1 MGSCFEDFFHLAH
14 LCNGSGGA
22 LRNWRAS
29 SQSHG
34 ASQGKYWECG
44 GAEGHLEL
52 LLASGA
58 AFSWVS
64 PGAVHPLGSG
74 SVPSTPG
81 SRCFELA
88 SGALHV
94 SGAQGAIPRLGL
106 KPLLGNHAPAFDLV
120 SPHV

>member
-1 MGSCFEDFFHLAH
+1 MVRGEPRGIGEPQAAATLPH
-14 LCNGSGGA
+14 
-22 LRNWRAS
+22 RANTEIVEVLKAIW
-29 SQSHG
+29 G
-34 ASQGKYWECG
+34 
-44 GAEGHLEL
+44 L

-74 SVPSTPG
+74 SVPSTLG
-81 SRCFELA
+81 SWCFQLA

-94 SGAQGAIPRLGL
+94 SGAQGAIPRSGL

-120 SPHV
+120 STHV

>member
-1 MGSCFEDFFHLAH
+1 MPH
-14 LCNGSGGA
+14 
-22 LRNWRAS
+22 RANT
-29 SQSHG
+29 G
-34 ASQGKYWECG
+34 NVKVLKAIWG
-44 GAEGHLEL
+44 L

-64 PGAVHPLGSG
+64 PGAVHPLGNG
-74 SVPSTPG
+74 LVPGTLG
-81 SRCFELA
+81 SRCFQLA

>member
-1 MGSCFEDFFHLAH
+1 MQWFGGS
-14 LCNGSGGA
+14 
-22 LRNWRAS
+22 
-29 SQSHG
+29 
-34 ASQGKYWECG
+34 
-44 GAEGHLEL
+44 LEELKSLKSEPRCPTDTGNKEVLKAIWGL

-64 PGAVHPLGSG
+64 PGAVHPLGNGLVPGTLG
-74 SVPSTPG
+74 SQ
-81 SRCFELA
+81 CFELA